1 MIEMKNAVLRIK
13 IIPRSSRSE
22 FVEIMEDGTIK
33 IRLSAPPVEG
43 KANKALVEFL
53 SRMLVVKREDIS
65 ILSGQTNRTKMISV
79 LNTNREILLTRITKW
94 IK

>member
-1 MIEMKNAVLRIK
+1 MKNAVLRIK